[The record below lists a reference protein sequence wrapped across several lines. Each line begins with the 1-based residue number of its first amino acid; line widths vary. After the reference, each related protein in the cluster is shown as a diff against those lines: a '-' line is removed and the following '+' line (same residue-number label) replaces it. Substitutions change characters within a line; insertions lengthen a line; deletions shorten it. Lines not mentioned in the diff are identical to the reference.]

1 MGRPCTCMKKISVL
15 SAQFCCKPNTAL
27 KLKSIFFKKKQ
38 LLPLPQLTLFH
49 TISHSISIM
58 NG

>member
-1 MGRPCTCMKKISVL
+1 MKKISVL